1 MRGRPCYHSR
11 MIIPTNDGD
20 NFPCQCHL
28 SQYAYTDDLCPE
40 CLERAEARAELD
52 ADLDADNAN
61 PDEEPELLDTPGEEG
76 AWEAEPDPEADAD
89 REAFGNACRFMTQED
104 WDADN
109 DWLASAGWGEM

>member
-1 MRGRPCYHSR
+1 MDTTHTDSA
-11 MIIPTNDGD
+11 D

-40 CLERAEARAELD
+40 CAERAGDGPEMRLAES
-52 ADLDADNAN
+52 NAN
-61 PDEEPELLDTPGEEG
+61 PDEEPECCDNQYF
-76 AWEAEPDPEADAD
+76 ADAC
-89 REAFGNACRFMTQED
+89 GMMTQDD

>member
-1 MRGRPCYHSR
+1 MD
-11 MIIPTNDGD
+11 TTTFDGD

-40 CLERAEARAELD
+40 CAERAGDGPEMRMAEGTS
-52 ADLDADNAN
+52 
-61 PDEEPELLDTPGEEG
+61 DEEPEYYER
-76 AWEAEPDPEADAD
+76 PDSDGFADAC
-89 REAFGNACRFMTQED
+89 GMMTQDD